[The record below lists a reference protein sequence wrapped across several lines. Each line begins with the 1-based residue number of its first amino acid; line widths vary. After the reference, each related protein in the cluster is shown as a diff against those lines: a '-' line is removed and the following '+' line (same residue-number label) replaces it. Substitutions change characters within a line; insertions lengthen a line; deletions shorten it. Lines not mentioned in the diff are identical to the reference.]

1 MVIKVHNFRFNRRW
15 TEKNK
20 RIWWRYKTTKQ
31 YRSEAK
37 RHETRQ
43 ATTMSWYKFSGD
55 ITLHDIL
62 IK

>member
-1 MVIKVHNFRFNRRW
+1 MVIKVHNFRFNRGW

-43 ATTMSWYKFSGD
+43 ATTMSWYKFSGH
-55 ITLHDIL
+55 I
-62 IK
+62 